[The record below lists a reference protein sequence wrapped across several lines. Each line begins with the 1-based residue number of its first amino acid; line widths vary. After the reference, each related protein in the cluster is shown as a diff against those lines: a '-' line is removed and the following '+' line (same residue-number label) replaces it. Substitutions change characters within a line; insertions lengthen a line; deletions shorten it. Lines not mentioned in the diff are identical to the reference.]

1 MVDFVVVVDIA
12 VTVMLGIVAVDIVVV
27 VEAAGR
33 VFVGNVV
40 AGDVN
45 RIDVGILSDVVVEA
59 AVTVVVFADVSF
71 SENYIRYK
79 SSTTNSDRKDSQP
92 HIQRRFNESRILSS

>member
-1 MVDFVVVVDIA
+1 MVPFVLGIVVFGIVVVVD
-12 VTVMLGIVAVDIVVV
+12 VVGRDVFGI
-27 VEAAGR
+27 
-33 VFVGNVV
+33 VV
-40 AGDVN
+40 AGDVIG
-45 RIDVGILSDVVVEA
+45 IDVGILSDVVVVA
-59 AVTVVVFADVSF
+59 TVSVVVLADVPS